1 MPHQI
6 PDSFVNLK
14 VVYEQNLLPNYI
26 SQIIDRGFVPKYNLP
41 GTESW
46 QNASE
51 ICFNDDFGLE
61 STSTV
66 IEKQKHKFTHNLCL
80 Q

>member
-1 MPHQI
+1 MNRTYCPI
-6 PDSFVNLK
+6 IYRKFV
-14 VVYEQNLLPNYI
+14 
-26 SQIIDRGFVPKYNLP
+26 DRGFVPKYNLP

-61 STSTV
+61 STFTI
-66 IEKQKHKFTHNLCL
+66 IEKQKHKFTHSLCL